1 MKKFGLRKHQRVK
14 REAEF
19 KKIMRK
25 GKSYADQ
32 YLVMYVLESTLE
44 IDSATCIAKGVAP
57 FGKSHPPRFGLSVD
71 RRIGKAVIRNRIKRW
86 IREVFRLHQSR
97 LKESV
102 EMILVARSSARELVD
117 YYEMEKRILNLWGRA
132 RIVRSIPMGYR
143 DAD

>member
-32 YLVMYVLESTLE
+32 YLVMYVLKRTLE
-44 IDSATCIAKGVAP
+44 IDSVTCLAKGVAP
-57 FGKSHPPRFGLSVD
+57 LGQSHPPRLGLSVD

-86 IREVFRLHQSR
+86 MREVFRLHQSR

-102 EMILVARSSARELVD
+102 EMILVARSSARGLVD
-117 YYEMEKRILNLWGRA
+117 YYEMEKRILNLWRRA

>member
-1 MKKFGLRKHQRVK
+1 MKKFGLGKHQRVK

-25 GKSYADQ
+25 GKSYADK
-32 YLVMYVLESTLE
+32 YLVMYVLEKSSE
-44 IDSATCIAKGVAP
+44 INSLTCSQKEVAQAAE
-57 FGKSHPPRFGLSVD
+57 SRLPRMGLSVG

-86 IREVFRLHQSR
+86 MREVFRLHQSR
-97 LKESV
+97 LRGGI

-132 RIVRSIPMGYR
+132 RMVRN
-143 DAD
+143 